1 MGNICC
7 FIEMASLS
15 CLILV
20 CIVQLFSFTSGFSA
34 YDGMACPVAESK
46 ANLNIRNFMGLW
58 YILEYQYPTEMAVA
72 DLSCLSF
79 RFREAE
85 EGIIGN
91 FTFKFPPGN
100 GQFYHLPTFSNIVA
114 TGQDGLWMTEFK
126 GATLLSLFSARRRA
140 LEISS
145 SQQGCSLEGLS
156 SLQR

>member
-1 MGNICC
+1 MG
-7 FIEMASLS
+7 AGLS
-15 CLILV
+15 CILLA

-100 GQFYHLPTFSNIVA
+100 GQFYHLPTFSNVVV
-114 TGQDGLWMTEFK
+114 
-126 GATLLSLFSARRRA
+126 ARRRE

-145 SQQGCSLEGLS
+145 SQQGCSQEDPS
-156 SLQR
+156 SPQQSGCK